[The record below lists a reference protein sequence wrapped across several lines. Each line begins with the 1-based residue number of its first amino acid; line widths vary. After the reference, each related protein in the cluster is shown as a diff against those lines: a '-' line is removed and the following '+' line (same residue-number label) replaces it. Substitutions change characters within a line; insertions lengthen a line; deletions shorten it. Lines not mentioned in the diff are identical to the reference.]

1 MKLHSRVFQTRYCF
15 VALAAVGAMHLADC
29 PPIRTLPPSIDVSG
43 RVQGV
48 DGTGQAVTDFVL
60 SLRHTQPA
68 PEPHLAYRRSG
79 MQDVRRIALAA
90 TASTGLPFNEEWHFI
105 HLSRDAQRP
114 GAEPVLL
121 EFSGEP
127 GWVSDHVGDLAWLVI
142 RKNDVSLPSDSF
154 SNFPPASLRSAGA
167 TILARVETDDPVL
180 PWTRATCSEPEA
192 MPLSATLRSLAPP
205 GQTDCFDMQSLTS
218 ALLNNIAVT
227 VADAAQVNNARVTL
241 HRMAIVPHVPSTP
254 AGRDAPLPGIGFV
267 YQAALEPTVGG
278 EGVGSFTGPLMV
290 SVPLTLHWARDAIA
304 NGRLVVMLDPINAFV
319 GQSRVNANRVTVHAN
334 DGTIAAAVAQ
344 SLRQTVSDAIA
355 AARLPTG
362 PAGIPLTSF
371 LELLFTESLVRP
383 TGGLPANFSLLA
395 VPENRTVS
403 GAPQNIAMTMGPI
416 AITTVT
422 PLTPLPGGLDALT
435 VVTGAGGA
443 VSVLRNLNAAGTRV
457 RRFDLP
463 APLEPLPFSL
473 ILLK

>member
-15 VALAAVGAMHLADC
+15 VALAAVGTMHLADC
-29 PPIRTLPPSIDVSG
+29 PPIRTQPASIDVSG

-105 HLSRDAQRP
+105 HLSRDAQRL

-180 PWTRATCSEPEA
+180 PWTRATCGMVEA
-192 MPLSATLRSLAPP
+192 MPLSATLRALAPP

-218 ALLNNIAVT
+218 ALLNNIAVK
-227 VADAAQVNNARVTL
+227 VAEAAQANNAQVTL
-241 HRMAIVPHVPSTP
+241 HRMAILPHVPSTP
-254 AGRDAPLPGIGFV
+254 TGREAPLPGIGFV

-278 EGVGSFTGPLMV
+278 AGVGSFTGPLML
-290 SVPLTLHWARDAIA
+290 SVPLTLHWATPD
-304 NGRLVVMLDPINAFV
+304 GGLRLMLDPIDAFA
-319 GQSRVNANRVTVHAN
+319 GHARVNANRVTVHAN
-334 DGTIAAAVAQ
+334 DGTITAAFAQ

-355 AARLPTG
+355 TATMPTG
-362 PAGIPLTSF
+362 PADIPLTAF

-403 GAPQNIAMTMGPI
+403 GAPLNIAMTMGPI
-416 AITTVT
+416 AITNVS
-422 PLTPLPGGLDALT
+422 PLTPLPGGRGART

-443 VSVLRNLNAAGTRV
+443 VSVLTNLNTAGTLV